1 MTEPTTGTAT
11 IVIDRSPDQV
21 WSALSDITRMG
32 EWSPECIA
40 GRWSG
45 DATGP
50 TLGAAFEGDNIAKV
64 GSRVVK
70 RWTTTSVVTASE
82 PGSVFEFLAE
92 GYTTWRYEFSAEGD
106 GTRVTETFSYE
117 PKGFQGFMY
126 DTVLRRRSMMT
137 KGMQATLGRA
147 KAAIEST

>member
-1 MTEPTTGTAT
+1 MSEPTTGTAS
-11 IVIDRSPDQV
+11 IVIDRSPEQV
-21 WSALSDITRMG
+21 WAALADITRMG

-40 GRWSG
+40 GRWAG

-50 TLGAAFEGDNIAKV
+50 TVGASFEGDNIAKV

-82 PGSVFEFLAE
+82 SGAVFEFLAE
-92 GYTTWRYEFSAEGD
+92 SYTTWRYEFVAEGD

-126 DTVLRRRSMMT
+126 DTVLRRRSIMT
-137 KGMQATLGRA
+137 KGMHATLGRA